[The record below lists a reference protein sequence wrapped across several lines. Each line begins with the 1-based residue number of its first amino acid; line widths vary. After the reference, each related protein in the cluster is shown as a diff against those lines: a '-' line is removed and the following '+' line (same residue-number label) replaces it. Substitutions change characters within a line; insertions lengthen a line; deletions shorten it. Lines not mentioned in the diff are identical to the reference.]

1 MIIPELVRVGSV
13 FYEVKTQETPIVI
26 NGVQCLGYCNYFNHT
41 IMLDL
46 SMSDEQTMEQ
56 TFYHELVHAMLYER
70 KINLE
75 AMGLSNAQM
84 EEVVEA
90 MGIALHQ
97 VLLDNPDLTLTAE
110 EFDAK
115 YPPEEEAEIVDVEK
129 ERQVAPKTTEVKQI
143 DTKTTEE

>member
-1 MIIPELVRVGSV
+1 MIIPEVVRVGSV
-13 FYEVKTQETPIVI
+13 FYEVNTQQTPLVM
-26 NGVQCLGYCNYFNHT
+26 NGVQCVGYCDYYNHT
-41 IMLDL
+41 IMLDE
-46 SMSDEQTMEQ
+46 SMQDEPTMEQ
-56 TFYHELVHAMLYER
+56 TFCHELVHAMMFER
-70 KINLE
+70 KLNLE
-75 AMGLSNAQM
+75 SMGLSNAQM

-110 EFDAK
+110 EFDTK

-129 ERQVAPKTTEVKQI
+129 ERQAAPKTTEVKQI

>member
-26 NGVQCLGYCNYFNHT
+26 NEVQCLGYCDYFNHT
-41 IMLDL
+41 IMLDE
-46 SMSDEQTMEQ
+46 SMQDEQTMEQ
-56 TFYHELVHAMLYER
+56 TFCHELVHAMMFER
-70 KINLE
+70 KLNLE
-75 AMGLSNAQM
+75 SMGLSNTQM

-110 EFDAK
+110 EFDTK
-115 YPPEEEAEIVDVEK
+115 YPPVEDGI
-129 ERQVAPKTTEVKQI
+129 EEVKQVEP
-143 DTKTTEE
+143 KVKEE

>member
-13 FYEVKTQETPIVI
+13 FYEVKTQDTPIVM
-26 NGVQCLGYCNYFNHT
+26 NGVQCLGYCDYYSHT
-41 IMLDL
+41 IMLDE
-46 SMSDEQTMEQ
+46 SMQDEQTMEQ
-56 TFYHELVHAMLYER
+56 TFCHELVHAMMFER
-70 KINLE
+70 KLNLE

-84 EEVVEA
+84 EEVVDNL
-90 MGIALHQ
+90 GIALHQ
-97 VLLDNPDLTLTAE
+97 VLLDNRDIALTAE

-129 ERQVAPKTTEVKQI
+129 ERQAAPKTTEVKQI